1 MLRQVL
7 RSRVAAWSL
16 CLGWAAAS
24 LTPAVSRADIK
35 LPTIF
40 TDHMV
45 LQQGQKNRVW
55 GTAAAGEKVT
65 VSIGSQQQS
74 ATAAGDGKW
83 MVTLDPLPVS
93 SQSATLTIKG
103 NNTVAI
109 QDVLVG
115 EVWICSGQ
123 SNMQWS
129 VNASN
134 DPDLEKMT
142 AKYPLIRFISVPN
155 VGTQEPQSD
164 FKGSWTACTPDTVGD
179 FSAVGYF
186 FGRQL
191 HKTLGVPIGL
201 IDDAWGGS
209 ACEAWIRRDVL
220 ASKPEYA
227 PLMDRWVGIE
237 KNATDPAVLAKYEED
252 LAKFKKVAEEAK
264 AAGKPAP
271 RAPQHPAAIL
281 SGNARPGNIYN
292 GVLKP
297 TIGYGIRGA
306 IWYQGESNASRAY
319 QYRDL
324 FPLMIQSWRDEWQ
337 QGDFPFYYV
346 QLADFMAEKSEPG
359 DSAWAELREAQ
370 TMTMKKL
377 PKTGQAV
384 IIDIGEGKDIH
395 PKNKLDVAKRLARWA
410 LANDYGISIAY
421 RSPEYAS
428 MTKSG
433 NKITLKFDHVGSGFR
448 PFDVAECR
456 GFAIAG
462 EDQKWVWAQGKVT
475 GPNTIEVWA
484 DGASDAGTIKTGG
497 AIASDAGKNVAK
509 VEPEKATKVDAYTNP
524 VAVRYA
530 WADNPVVN
538 VYNNDGLP
546 LTPFRTDDW
555 KGVTADAK

>member
-1 MLRQVL
+1 MHRQFL
-7 RSRVAAWSL
+7 CCAATVCAIL
-16 CLGWAAAS
+16 LGWIN
-24 LTPAVSRADIK
+24 VSQADVK
-35 LPTIF
+35 LPAIF

-55 GTAAAGEKVT
+55 GQAAAGEKVT
-65 VSIGSQQQS
+65 VSIGTQQHA
-74 ATAAGDGKW
+74 ATADAAGKW

-93 SQSATLTIKG
+93 RDPATLTIKG
-103 NNTVAI
+103 NNTVTI
-109 QDVLVG
+109 SDVLVG

-129 VNASN
+129 VNQAN
-134 DPDLEKMT
+134 DPDLERLT
-142 AKYPLIRFISVPN
+142 ANYPQIRLISVPQ
-155 VGTQEPQSD
+155 VGTQEPQDD
-164 FKGSWTACTPDTVGD
+164 FNGSWSVCSGDTVGD

-201 IDDAWGGS
+201 IDNAWGGS
-209 ACEAWIRRDVL
+209 ACEAWVRRDLL
-220 ASKPEYA
+220 ASKPEYG
-227 PLMDRWVGIE
+227 PLLERWAAIE
-237 KNATDPAVLAKYEED
+237 QQATDPAVLAKYEAD
-252 LAKFKKVAEEAK
+252 LAAWRKAAQEAR
-264 AAGKPAP
+264 AAGKQPPRQPQAPGAQLTGNHRPA
-271 RAPQHPAAIL
+271 
-281 SGNARPGNIYN
+281 NIYN

-306 IWYQGESNASRAY
+306 IWYQGESNAGRAY

-346 QLADFMAEKSEPG
+346 QLADYLAEKPEPG

-370 TMTMKKL
+370 TMTMSKL
-377 PKTGQAV
+377 PNTGQAV

-395 PKNKLDVAKRLARWA
+395 PKNKLDVGKRLARWA
-410 LANDYGISIAY
+410 LAKDYGISIAH

-428 MTKSG
+428 MTKNG
-433 NKITLKFDHVGSGFR
+433 NKVTLTFDHVGSGFR
-448 PFDVAECR
+448 PFDVQECR
-456 GFAIAG
+456 GFAMAG
-462 EDQKWVWAQGKVT
+462 EDKKWVWAEGKVT
-475 GPNTIEVWA
+475 GPNTIEVW
-484 DGASDAGTIKTGG
+484 SDAVK
-497 AIASDAGKNVAK
+497 D
-509 VEPEKATKVDAYTNP
+509 P
-524 VAVRYA
+524 VAVRYG

-538 VYNNDGLP
+538 VYSNDGLP